1 MSSSRQSHFVVCK
14 KPKSKPKIPQK
25 TPRFLYFS
33 SALAVCITSLTPLA
47 SVNSKA
53 VECKD
58 IQAVFAR
65 GSGEK
70 AKTNINYQKFKD
82 NLIGVL
88 QSANKSYDFYDLG
101 ESNQYKYQYPAVSV
115 ENLGAIADTYIHAG
129 KNDYFN
135 NSVTTGI
142 KEMQTLYQ
150 EITHRCPNTKF
161 ILGGYSQG
169 AIVMSHAIRTLDPEN
184 IIYLSTFG

>member
-33 SALAVCITSLTPLA
+33 SALAVSIASLTPLA

-70 AKTNINYQKFKD
+70 AKTDINYQKFKT
-82 NLIGVL
+82 NLSGVL
-88 QSANKSYDFYDLG
+88 QSAYKSYDFYDLG
-101 ESNQYKYQYPAVSV
+101 ESNRY
-115 ENLGAIADTYIHAG
+115 
-129 KNDYFN
+129 
-135 NSVTTGI
+135 
-142 KEMQTLYQ
+142 
-150 EITHRCPNTKF
+150 
-161 ILGGYSQG
+161 GY
-169 AIVMSHAIRTLDPEN
+169 
-184 IIYLSTFG
+184 